1 MAYRNNWSS
10 TYLVVFVTL
19 YTLINVYCVLGD
31 RETKVIES
39 YHVKSD
45 IRFRFATTQMSS
57 VVRNKAEMAQEI
69 AFDVA
74 LPEEAFIVS
83 FSMFIDGKN
92 YDGEVKE
99 KAKAKE
105 EYQSAVNMGQSAGL
119 ISQAPRHSNTFTV
132 SVNVAAGSAVN
143 FTLVYQELLQRKHG
157 MYEYEINVKP
167 GQAVEDFLIEVYIQ
181 ETSKLKFVK
190 TPALRNDS
198 LVYNTVEVQNVL
210 IVEERPTPETSHI
223 VFKPNIKQQ
232 GDKGISAQFVV
243 QYDVEHKPKGEI
255 LVVDGYFIHFFAPDL
270 PPIPKDILF
279 VLDVSSSMY
288 GNKINQLKTAISVIL
303 KDLQPQDRFNIIKF
317 SSGVTKW
324 RDELVSV
331 EEGTIKEAQYFVQQ
345 LSASGMTNINDALLT
360 AVNDLKVTRSKHRVS
375 MIFFLTD
382 GSPTMGEMNKDKIA
396 ANVAG
401 FSFPIFGLAFGHEAD
416 FNLMKTISI
425 QSFGFARKIYEAS
438 DAALQVSGLYKEISA
453 VSIKDATIS
462 YLPSIV
468 DELTVTENNFPV
480 IFKDSEVVVSG
491 KLAQNTKNMEIVIK
505 GIQQSG
511 EISLVLNEVDYNNF
525 ILKDNVNPFFTLP
538 RDFSG
543 IVEKMWAFIT
553 IKQLLKEKEK
563 NSSAMEEI
571 DKKIIQMSL
580 KYKFVTPL
588 TAMIVKKPNEENPS
602 VSSLEAGDHRFMS
615 PDALSQMQGGYL
627 QPISSRLMFSR
638 AHAHALPQRNY
649 KGSISNPQPTSYIA
663 FRRPLV
669 IPPMGPNGDRGL
681 RPTSFPVGFDPPV
694 GNLVE
699 KTAKKINKKKTGT
712 DKSNRQFT
720 DNPLPVF
727 TVHSGKL
734 SLCLVPK
741 KLNLGTYR
749 LLTLSNGTF
758 VDLGLVCGKKQCS
771 LSSKQTMSTGKQ
783 NVTLNLVNKEVAGW
797 NFTASWHFGVYN
809 TSDVLNINGEGISI
823 KLSWNVNGVSKY
835 YNLEIKVDPSQ
846 KYTGLV
852 GDLLNPSAKEMKKL
866 KKGRHSACKNVQ
878 YSKVIKN
885 KMARKYFQK
894 S

>member
-10 TYLVVFVTL
+10 TYLVVCVTL
-19 YTLINVYCVLGD
+19 YTLIDVYCVLGD

-105 EYQSAVNMGQSAGL
+105 EYQSAVNVGQSAGL

-198 LVYNTVEVQNVL
+198 LVYNTVEVQNEL
-210 IVEERPTPETSHI
+210 IVEDRPSPETSHI
-223 VFKPNIKQQ
+223 VFKPDIKQQ

-288 GNKINQLKTAISVIL
+288 GNKINQLKTAMSVIL

-317 SSGVTKW
+317 SSDVTKW

-401 FSFPIFGLAFGHEAD
+401 FSFPIFGLAFGLEAD
-416 FNLMKTISI
+416 FNLMKTISF

-462 YLPSIV
+462 YLPSTV

-602 VSSLEAGDHRFMS
+602 VSSLEAGDSRFMS
-615 PDALSQMQGGYL
+615 PDALTQMQGGYL

-638 AHAHALPQRNY
+638 AHAQAQSQRNY
-649 KGSISNPQPTSYIA
+649 KGSISTQPTSWLA
-663 FRRPLV
+663 LRQPLV
-669 IPPMGPNGDRGL
+669 FPPMGPNGDRGI
-681 RPTSFPVGFDPPV
+681 RPTSFPVRWNPP
-694 GNLVE
+694 GNLVG
-699 KTAKKINKKKTGT
+699 KNAKKMNKKKTGT

-727 TVHSGKL
+727 TVHSGKF

-758 VDLGLVCGKKQCS
+758 MDLGLVCGKKQCS
-771 LSSKQTMSTGKQ
+771 VSSKQIMSTGKQ
-783 NVTLNLVNKEVAGW
+783 NVTLNLVNKEVDGW
-797 NFTASWHFGVYN
+797 NFTASWRFSVYN

-823 KLSWNVNGVSKY
+823 KLSWNINGVSKY

-866 KKGRHSACKNVQ
+866 KQGRHSACKNVQ

-885 KMARKYFQK
+885 KMARKYLQK

>member
-1 MAYRNNWSS
+1 
-10 TYLVVFVTL
+10 
-19 YTLINVYCVLGD
+19 
-31 RETKVIES
+31 VIES

-198 LVYNTVEVQNVL
+198 LVYNTVEVQNEL

-627 QPISSRLMFSR
+627 QPISSCLMFSR

-681 RPTSFPVGFDPPV
+681 RPTSFPVGWDPPV

-699 KTAKKINKKKTGT
+699 KTAKKMNKKKTGT

-727 TVHSGKL
+727 TVHSGKF

>member
-511 EISLVLNEVDYNNF
+511 EISLVLNEVDYNSF

-638 AHAHALPQRNY
+638 AHAH
-649 KGSISNPQPTSYIA
+649 
-663 FRRPLV
+663 V

-681 RPTSFPVGFDPPV
+681 RPTSFPVGWDPP

-699 KTAKKINKKKTGT
+699 KTAKKMNKKKTGT

-727 TVHSGKL
+727 TVHSGKF

>member
-511 EISLVLNEVDYNNF
+511 EISLVLNEVDYNSF

-638 AHAHALPQRNY
+638 AHAH
-649 KGSISNPQPTSYIA
+649 
-663 FRRPLV
+663 V

-681 RPTSFPVGFDPPV
+681 RPTSFPVGWDPPV

-699 KTAKKINKKKTGT
+699 KTAKKMNKKKTGT

-727 TVHSGKL
+727 TVHSGKF

>member
-511 EISLVLNEVDYNNF
+511 EISLVLNEVDYNSF

-638 AHAHALPQRNY
+638 AHAH
-649 KGSISNPQPTSYIA
+649 
-663 FRRPLV
+663 
-669 IPPMGPNGDRGL
+669 
-681 RPTSFPVGFDPPV
+681 V

-699 KTAKKINKKKTGT
+699 KTAKKMNKKKTGT

-727 TVHSGKL
+727 TVHSGKF